1 MAKTQYWANRVL
13 GRALSRRVLEIIL
26 LFGVVSLLADA
37 SYEGFRSILAP
48 LIKSS
53 YELGVVVGVGEFIA
67 WGLRP
72 LTGVL
77 ADITAS
83 YWALTITGYSLVP
96 VGILVAIQGWPWL
109 AIGYSIERFGKAL
122 RTPARDT
129 LISSIAGKRKG
140 MAFGLHELLDQAGAV
155 LGPMIAALGLAGLYG
170 LWVLAFPGALAVVV
184 LVYLARVY
192 PTVAVPRRHRWSI
205 RESFRG
211 GLGAALYVL
220 IAGTITANPIAVQ
233 AVVKTLSHIGE
244 EQLVL
249 LYSVAMLS
257 DAIAA
262 LPLGALYD
270 RSHRLAQIIPP
281 VFGAL
286 AGVAALGLGS
296 GLGGAILA
304 SLLSGVAIAGYETVA
319 RAMVKGGAT
328 GYGVFGASYGVASA
342 ASIILY
348 GFLARLI
355 G

>member
-1 MAKTQYWANRVL
+1 MN
-13 GRALSRRVLEIIL
+13 RALSKQALKIIL

-48 LIKSS
+48 LIKTS
-53 YELGVVVGVGEFIA
+53 YELGAVVGIGEFIA

-72 LTGVL
+72 LTGIL
-77 ADITAS
+77 ADVTAS

-96 VGILVAIQGWPWL
+96 VGILVAVQGWPWL
-109 AIGYSIERFGKAL
+109 AIGYSVERFGKAL

-129 LISSIAGKRKG
+129 LISSIAGKRRG
-140 MAFGLHELLDQAGAV
+140 LAFGLHELLDQVGAV
-155 LGPMIAALGLAGLYG
+155 LGPVIAALGLAGLYG
-170 LWVLAFPGALAVVV
+170 LWVLAVPGALAVLV
-184 LVYLARVY
+184 LIYLAGVY
-192 PTVAVPRRHRWSI
+192 PGSEVPRRYHWSL

-211 GLGAALYVL
+211 GLGAAFYVL
-220 IAGTITANPIAVQ
+220 VAGTITANPIAVQ
-233 AVVKTLSHIGE
+233 AVVKTLSHLGE

-257 DAIAA
+257 DAVAA

-270 RSHRLAQIIPP
+270 RDPRLAQVVPP

-286 AGVAALGLGS
+286 AGAAALALGHS
-296 GLGGAILA
+296 LVGAVLA

-328 GYGVFGASYGVASA
+328 GYGVFGVSYGAASA

-348 GFLARLI
+348 GFLARLAA
-355 G
+355 